1 VFYNIK
7 INLTTMT
14 TVQTIQGLK
23 DAVESLFRSLQ
34 VIEHQLTQQ
43 ELEIELRR
51 EELVKMTDTNDQLA
65 VNMRATRTTVA
76 LLREEVEEFDMML
89 MELLKTSKHES

>member
-1 VFYNIK
+1 
-7 INLTTMT
+7 MT